1 METNFSKLKINC
13 CSLPVLMTTSNT
25 SRPLSDSQEAEFIK
39 LNSKEKDKLTVN
51 QEEKLEAFI
60 KRKENLLKGDAFSTT
75 ATSELKNIYALAK
88 YGKAPVSIS
97 KDYSTPILNG
107 IMSEH
112 ESLKLFSELDGI
124 DYKRHKKTISNS
136 YIKGQIDA
144 FVGKSVKKCSKVI
157 EIKTAA
163 NMQSLV
169 TSIGYEELLRKYKW
183 QLAGYLYLTGAEV
196 GEIIHCVVTYPEKII
211 NEEIKKFKFK
221 AVNWGMPIEYIE
233 REIEKIRFNLTFD
246 DIPAE
251 ERVIRVRL
259 ERNEED
265 ILMIKNKVKATRK
278 WLSDFE
284 LLHLSHIN
292 I

>member
-1 METNFSKLKINC
+1 
-13 CSLPVLMTTSNT
+13 MTTSNT
-25 SRPLSDSQEAEFIK
+25 SRPLSGAQEIEFIK
-39 LNSKEKDKLTVN
+39 LSSKDKDKLTVN
-51 QEEKLEAFI
+51 QEEKLESFL
-60 KRKENLLKGDAFSTT
+60 KRKENILKGDIFSTT
-75 ATSELKNIYALAK
+75 AISELKNIYALAK
-88 YGKAPVSIS
+88 YGKSPVSIS

-107 IMSEH
+107 IMSEN
-112 ESLKLFSELDGI
+112 ESLKLVSDLDGI
-124 DYKRHKKTISNS
+124 DYKKYKKTISNA

-144 FVGKSVKKCSKVI
+144 FVGKSVKRCSKVV
-157 EIKTAA
+157 EIKTAVS
-163 NMQSLV
+163 MQSLV
-169 TSIGYEELLRKYKW
+169 TSVGYEELLKKYKW

-221 AVNWGMPIEYIE
+221 AVNWGMPIEYME

-292 I
+292 V